1 MLQMLSLYGLMNANS
16 TFLRFFSL
24 PLQSLIM
31 KKTVYCSVAG
41 LLCSIQTYA
50 QVGVGTSTPNST
62 LDVNGKTTLRKE
74 LRVGGTSTQAGNAG
88 TNGQV
93 LVSQGA
99 GLPPV
104 WKTVNVTFVEEGQY
118 KLVNSYLSTDQ
129 TGINTLSNGVLGDT
143 VLRNS
148 IGDDIS
154 DTSKGRWVKIA
165 ALENTI
171 TIKNPKNKL
180 VYNFQT
186 GVEMKSTSSTTSQNV
201 SFACGVFRNGKLV
214 AVRPDEISTTNNSER
229 NGIQEYIF
237 TLNYTEQNVPAGSQ
251 KIEVAC
257 RKIETSNNNAQFT
270 VGRNISSTNT
280 VSNTFTLE
288 SDFKIDVI
296 EFVTYKSN

>member
-1 MLQMLSLYGLMNANS
+1 
-16 TFLRFFSL
+16 
-24 PLQSLIM
+24 M

-41 LLCSIQTYA
+41 LLCSIQAYA

-129 TGINTLSNGVLGDT
+129 TGISTLSNGVLGDS
-143 VLRNS
+143 VLKNS
-148 IGDDIS
+148 IGDDIT
-154 DTSKGRWVKIA
+154 DISKGKWVKIA

-171 TIKNPKNKL
+171 TIKNPRNKL